1 MVKLGPRLHA
11 LRTQKKLSIDEV
23 SQAIKI
29 KPVFLTAIEKG
40 EYHKLPSP
48 AYAQGFVRNYAT
60 YLGLSRAEITALF
73 KREFDEKKAYKV
85 LPDALVTSGDFPL
98 HRLRIQQS
106 LIVAGAIL
114 LLFLGYLFFQY
125 RAAFIPPSL
134 TITSP
139 QADSTTSKEITV
151 SGTADS
157 TASVYVNNQPVTVT
171 SNGEFSKRLTLFPG
185 NTTISVRA
193 ENRFGKE
200 TVVQRNIIVK

>member
-1 MVKLGPRLHA
+1 MVKLGQRLHT
-11 LRTQKKLSIDEV
+11 LRTQRKLSIDEV

-60 YLGLSRAEITALF
+60 YLGLSKAEITALF

-85 LPDALVTSGDFPL
+85 LPDALVTQSDFPL
-98 HRLRIQQS
+98 QRLRIQQS
-106 LIVAGAIL
+106 LLLAGAVL

-125 RAAFIPPSL
+125 RAALLPPAL
-134 TITSP
+134 KIDSP
-139 QADSTTSKEITV
+139 AANSVTTKEVTVTGIADSNAT
-151 SGTADS
+151 
-157 TASVYVNNQPVTVT
+157 VYVNNQPVTVDSSGKFT
-171 SNGEFSKRLTLFPG
+171 KRLTLFPG
-185 NTTISVRA
+185 NATISVRA

-200 TVVQRNIIVK
+200 TVVQRNIVVK

>member
-1 MVKLGPRLHA
+1 MVKLGQRLYT
-11 LRTQKKLSIDEV
+11 LRVQKKLSIDEV

-29 KPVFLTAIEKG
+29 KPVFLTAIEKS

-85 LPDALVTSGDFPL
+85 LPDSLATANEYPIQ
-98 HRLRIQQS
+98 RLRIQQS
-106 LIVAGAIL
+106 LIVASVVL

-125 RAAFIPPSL
+125 RAAFLPPSL
-134 TITSP
+134 IITSP
-139 QADSTTSKEITV
+139 QQNSTTTKEITV
-151 SGTADS
+151 AGKAD
-157 TASVYVNNQPVTVT
+157 TNATVYVNNQPVIV
-171 SNGEFSKRLTLFPG
+171 SSDGEFSKRLTLFPG

-193 ENRFGKE
+193 ENRFGKITE
-200 TVVQRNIIVK
+200 EQRNIIVK